1 MNKKSLLITIT
12 SGMTLVGLIFLS
24 VTFLSYLSLTPKQE
38 NDAWIAC
45 EVSDLQPGAIRKC
58 GWNFVYRRT
67 EQDKLSNSKFLFL
80 LADPNSDNSKQPAE
94 ARNQWRS
101 ENPDFFVFKSMAPIR
116 GCQVEFK
123 EPGSIGWDV
132 PEKVA
137 VEALPY
143 FFEPCDGRTWDTSG
157 RLYLRTGYPPEKNL
171 IVPKVHWL
179 SKYNVHIYG
188 SWL

>member
-1 MNKKSLLITIT
+1 
-12 SGMTLVGLIFLS
+12 
-24 VTFLSYLSLTPKQE
+24 
-38 NDAWIAC
+38 
-45 EVSDLQPGAIRKC
+45 
-58 GWNFVYRRT
+58 
-67 EQDKLSNSKFLFL
+67 
-80 LADPNSDNSKQPAE
+80 
-94 ARNQWRS
+94 
-101 ENPDFFVFKSMAPIR
+101 MAPIR